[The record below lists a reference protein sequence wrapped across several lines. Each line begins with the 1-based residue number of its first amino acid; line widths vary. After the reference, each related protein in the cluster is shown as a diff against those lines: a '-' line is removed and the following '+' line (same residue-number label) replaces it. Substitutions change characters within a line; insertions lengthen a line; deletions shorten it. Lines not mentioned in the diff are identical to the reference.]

1 MKGGLLRYKHS
12 ERSMLYSH
20 DDLSA
25 SIPPLL
31 YLVCL
36 HGRPG
41 SCGQQRG
48 GTGREDA
55 RGPEPEWEL
64 VPV

>member
-1 MKGGLLRYKHS
+1 
-12 ERSMLYSH
+12 MLYSH
-20 DDLSA
+20 YDQSA
-25 SIPPLL
+25 AIPPLL

-41 SCGQQRG
+41 SFGQQRG
-48 GTGREDA
+48 GTGQEDA